1 MIFLRWVVRSKTSK
15 HQKTNMAINLAV
27 SATMVVNDTIVKQGT
42 QVKYEA
48 LKRLREQIVADNPQ
62 AAQTTQEGG
71 SIAYGQL
78 KTSTYRQDMLTGQ
91 E

>member
-1 MIFLRWVVRSKTSK
+1 
-15 HQKTNMAINLAV
+15 MALNLAV
-27 SATMVVNDTIVKQGT
+27 SATMVVNDTVVKQGT
-42 QVKYEA
+42 QVKHDA
-48 LKRLREQIVADNPQ
+48 LKKLREQIVVDNPQ
-62 AAQTTQEGG
+62 AAQTIEQGG

>member
-1 MIFLRWVVRSKTSK
+1 MIFPRWVVRLKTSK
-15 HQKTNMAINLAV
+15 HRKTNMAINLAV
-27 SATMVVNDTIVKQGT
+27 SATMVVNETVVKQGT

-48 LKRLREQIVADNPQ
+48 LKRLREQLVAENPQ
-62 AAQTTQEGG
+62 AAQTTEQGG

-78 KTSTYRQDMLTGQ
+78 KTSTYRQDMRTGQ